1 MLSETIFLTWKKILR
16 TNFIAVIT
24 CSTFVIYAF
33 YLIFIADAPE
43 EAARQSTLIFPLL
56 SVLLSSGLIRD
67 EFDQNQIYPF
77 LSRFPARRLFMGKV
91 LAVIIIIFSIYVLI
105 GISAMIT
112 ILAGHDFKATAQI
125 FNCLLC
131 GLILSFYF
139 TSLGIL
145 LATQIKGAANFAA
158 ILLTEVL
165 VIILAEKSFGFFKVL
180 EARQANALTLKNIT
194 WLLLLPIRDQLVTW
208 QLFILFAVSFA
219 FIFLALVLFK
229 HQSDKQNLKVVKVA
243 QDANFLLKATGLK
256 KTFHD
261 GLLKRKTKEA
271 LKGVD
276 FAIKPG
282 KITGFLGPNGAGKST
297 TIKIILNFLR
307 PEAGAVEFASSNN
320 RKRHD
325 KYPDIGYLQELS
337 GLYPFL
343 TPRETLYF
351 VAKNKGM
358 TKDEA
363 GREVQNLAGKLSI
376 SDHLDRR
383 LKNLSKGT
391 MQKVALAVAILGQ
404 PDILIF
410 DEPFTGLDPIIMN
423 EIRNLILELKQA
435 GKTIFLSS
443 HLLSEVEKLCDEVI
457 LINEGHIVCA
467 GEITRL
473 KSAWQISELAKK
485 NGQVAKRI
493 REILNTEKLDLKF
506 TSFLDSGE
514 KLLKDETIAAHLA
527 EAPVPDLEKI
537 FLECVKESKA
547 TPVV

>member
-16 TNFIAVIT
+16 TNFIAVII
-24 CSTFVIYAF
+24 CSAFVIYAF

-77 LSRFPARRLFMGKV
+77 LSRFPAQRLFMGKV
-91 LAVIIIIFSIYVLI
+91 LAVIIIIFSIYGLL
-105 GISAMIT
+105 GTSAMIT

-125 FNCLLC
+125 FNCLLR
-131 GLILSFYF
+131 GLILSFYL

-145 LATQIKGAANFAA
+145 LATQIKGAANFVA

-165 VIILAEKSFGFFKVL
+165 VIILAEKSFGFLKVL
-180 EARQANALTLKNIT
+180 EAGQANAFTPKNLT

-208 QLFILFAVSFA
+208 QLFTLFAVFFA
-219 FIFLALVLFK
+219 FIFLALALFK
-229 HQSDKQNLKVVKVA
+229 HQSDKQNLKVVKAA
-243 QDANFLLKATGLK
+243 QDANFLLKATRLK

-320 RKRHD
+320 KQRHD

-363 GREVQNLAGKLSI
+363 GREIQNLAGKLSI

-391 MQKVALAVAILGQ
+391 MQKVALAMAILGQ

-410 DEPFTGLDPIIMN
+410 DEPFTGLDPIIMH

-473 KSAWQISELAKK
+473 KLAWQISELAKK

-493 REILNTEKLDLKF
+493 REILNTEKFDLKF